1 MEDNKKLTLRINK
14 ELHKKIKLE
23 CVELDISMNQYI
35 IQLLEEKLKK

>member
-14 ELHKKIKLE
+14 EVYKKIKLE

-35 IQLLEEKLKK
+35 IQYDI